1 LTTTS
6 ARLWVRFSKGTY
18 VATLFRVHTTD
29 GKHVDV
35 TADNPT
41 IARSIA
47 QKRLPDKAIIT
58 KVKVVKERA
67 DA

>member
-1 LTTTS
+1 
-6 ARLWVRFSKGTY
+6 